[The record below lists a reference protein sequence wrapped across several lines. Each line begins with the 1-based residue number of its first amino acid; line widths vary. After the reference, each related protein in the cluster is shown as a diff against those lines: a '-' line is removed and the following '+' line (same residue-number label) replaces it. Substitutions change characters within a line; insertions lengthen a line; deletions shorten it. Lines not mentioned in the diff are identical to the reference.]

1 MSMIMAFH
9 AIGKMKLGNSLNG
22 TIMILSLP
30 ISYAILKMGAP
41 AYAVFIV
48 LVIIN
53 ITVMIDAYFIVYSYV
68 HFNIR
73 ELLVGA
79 VLPCVLVGACSV
91 IVPTAIVY

>member
-1 MSMIMAFH
+1 
-9 AIGKMKLGNSLNG
+9 
-22 TIMILSLP
+22 
-30 ISYAILKMGAP
+30 MGAP

-73 ELLVGA
+73 DF
-79 VLPCVLVGACSV
+79 
-91 IVPTAIVY
+91 